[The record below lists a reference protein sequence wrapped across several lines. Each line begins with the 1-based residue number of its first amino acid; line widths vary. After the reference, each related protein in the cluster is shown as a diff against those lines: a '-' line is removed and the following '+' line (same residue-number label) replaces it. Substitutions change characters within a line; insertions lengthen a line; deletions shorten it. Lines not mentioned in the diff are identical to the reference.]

1 MGEREIKTDYMY
13 RDLTS
18 KEQKQA
24 AEQLKNRTRSEK
36 MAYHLLPESM
46 KENVE
51 RNPAVAFV
59 GCNAYYPDLLLR
71 KAKICI
77 EIDGGYHCRRKWY
90 DSKRDNVFKQHG
102 FTTIRIMNRDVF
114 VNVAFWQRLLE
125 GLEKLQGDH
134 PGIAQYVKELHQMI
148 DTEIRSWTEIDS
160 RTLTFDDGTVLEQI
174 ARMYNGMKAARRW
187 RKKEMIPDY
196 LVLIQ

>member
-13 RDLTS
+13 RDLTAE
-18 KEQKQA
+18 EQKQA
-24 AEQLKNRTRSEK
+24 AEQFKNRTKSEK

-46 KENVE
+46 KETVE

-59 GCNAYYPDLLLR
+59 GCNAYYPDLFLR

-90 DSKRDNVFKQHG
+90 DSKRDSVFVEHG
-102 FTTIRIMNRDVF
+102 FTIIRIMNRDVY

-125 GLEKLQGDH
+125 GLERIKDSQPEIPLYIDELQ
-134 PGIAQYVKELHQMI
+134 QMI
-148 DTEIRSWTEIDS
+148 DNEIRSWTDIYSDTMKYDEES
-160 RTLTFDDGTVLEQI
+160 VMEQI
-174 ARMYNGMKAARRW
+174 ARMYNAMKAVRRW
-187 RKKEMIPDY
+187 RKKDDTRF
-196 LVLIQ
+196 

>member
-13 RDLTS
+13 RDLTPE
-18 KEQKQA
+18 EQKQA
-24 AEQLKNRTRSEK
+24 AEQFKKRTKSEK
-36 MAYHLLPESM
+36 RAYHLLPESM

-51 RNPAVAFV
+51 RNPAVAFA

-90 DSKRDNVFKQHG
+90 DSKRDSVFVEHG
-102 FTTIRIMNRDVF
+102 FTIIRIMNRDVY

-125 GLEKLQGDH
+125 GLERIKDSQPEIPLY
-134 PGIAQYVKELHQMI
+134 ILSLSVKC
-148 DTEIRSWTEIDS
+148 T
-160 RTLTFDDGTVLEQI
+160 
-174 ARMYNGMKAARRW
+174 
-187 RKKEMIPDY
+187 
-196 LVLIQ
+196 